1 MFASADQDYMPTSD
15 RDAKALGLSMYF
27 TGKPCRKGHLTA
39 RYASSAECFFCRQQ
53 KNASI
58 ELKKKQ
64 QKWSEENKALK
75 LQQSKDRYERNK
87 NFERVRSRSK
97 WLLNKEKVI
106 ESNKKWISKNPGI
119 GNHYGA
125 KRRAAVKNRT
135 PSWANLE
142 KIKEIYKN
150 CPDGMVVDH
159 IIPLQGKEVSGF
171 HVETNLQYL
180 TPEAN
185 QKKFN
190 RLENQYVYA

>member
-1 MFASADQDYMPTSD
+1 MFAVADQDYMPTSD

-53 KNASI
+53 KNTSV

-64 QKWSEENKALK
+64 QKWSEKNKELK
-75 LQQSKDRYERNK
+75 LQQLKDRYERNK
-87 NFERVRSRSK
+87 NFERLRSRSK
-97 WLLNKEKVI
+97 WLLNKQKVI
-106 ESNKKWISKNPGI
+106 ESNKKWINKNPGI
-119 GNHYGA
+119 GNYYGA
-125 KRRAAVKNRT
+125 KRRAAVKSRT

-150 CPDGMVVDH
+150 CPNGMVVDH

-171 HVETNLQYL
+171 HVENNLQYL

-190 RLENQYVYA
+190 RLENQYVLA